1 LLALNMAKSGDPENS
16 KIFNEAET
24 QARAAGVNMFKSFS
38 TKSLKIPD
46 GWSLVDTL
54 VYFANHTA
62 RFRGRLVLGAK
73 GLTGAD
79 QPKMDRLGHVALSC
93 LDRVKVPVTI
103 VKEAWR
109 GASGDH
115 NAMGRIMRVGRNGLP
130 GLTIV
135 VTIDG
140 TDISLRAFDY
150 AADLVRPKDRLICL
164 HVESSG
170 DRHLAPEL
178 QTHYTTELGKI
189 EQSVKEAS
197 TEFTI
202 IPRTGS
208 ALSDDIV
215 SYCEKIS
222 ADLIVLGSV
231 ELSKPVRGEK
241 LKLGSVASAIA
252 KGTAKCHFAVIKN
265 TSLV

>member
-1 LLALNMAKSGDPENS
+1 MFPGAKLVFTTAAAAGGWEMAEAEDVEMSASAPAGAPAAAINAPVVDLTLPFPPASYEVLWIVGLDGSQLSYRCLRLVAMTMKLSGGKHKLLALNMAKSGDPENS

-38 TKSLKIPD
+38 TKSLKIPRSLCATAAAD

-135 VTIDG
+135 RG
-140 TDISLRAFDY
+140 PQP
-150 AADLVRPKDRLICL
+150 RPL
-164 HVESSG
+164 
-170 DRHLAPEL
+170 
-178 QTHYTTELGKI
+178 
-189 EQSVKEAS
+189 
-197 TEFTI
+197 
-202 IPRTGS
+202 
-208 ALSDDIV
+208 
-215 SYCEKIS
+215 
-222 ADLIVLGSV
+222 
-231 ELSKPVRGEK
+231 
-241 LKLGSVASAIA
+241 
-252 KGTAKCHFAVIKN
+252 
-265 TSLV
+265 